1 MAKYLENEEETKKVL
16 KKHSDGKVWLHTC
29 DLGRMDK
36 DGQVYITDRIKN
48 IFMRRGFNVHPS
60 TINDYLESLSIV
72 DTSVVIGVEHP
83 DEQMVPV
90 AFVKLTEEKCDL
102 EQAKK
107 LILDDC
113 FLNLEETS
121 IPYDVI
127 FVDDFPRNLGGKVDS
142 KKLVE
147 MYDVSYAKDKILK
160 K

>member
-1 MAKYLENEEETKKVL
+1 
-16 KKHSDGKVWLHTC
+16 
-29 DLGRMDK
+29 
-36 DGQVYITDRIKN
+36 
-48 IFMRRGFNVHPS
+48 MRRGFNVHPS

-72 DTSVVIGVEHP
+72 DSSVVIGVEHP

-90 AFVKLTEEKCDL
+90 AFVKLTDEKCDL